1 MFTTLLTI
9 SYNTLGDMMKVMKLE
24 QNNVVI
30 FLPTPFFSLDFSSK
44 DDLEDYF
51 RELFLKLEDHYDF
64 NMSGFYDIEVYEDS
78 YYGAIFT
85 IEEEDIPYFDC
96 LDRQVEMSIRISK
109 EKEFLYKIEDP
120 LDLNEE
126 IVSASQFYQYQN
138 EFFLK
143 LTKKLTIASYMRLLE
158 YSTLVYGKKVKNI
171 QKFGHLFLFN
181 LC

>member
-1 MFTTLLTI
+1 
-9 SYNTLGDMMKVMKLE
+9 MMKVMKLE

-30 FLPTPFFSLDFSSK
+30 FLPTPFFSFDFSCK
-44 DDLEDYF
+44 DELEDYF

-85 IEEEDIPYFDC
+85 IEEEDMPYFDC
-96 LDRQVEMSIRISK
+96 FDRQVEMSIHISK

-120 LDLNEE
+120 LDLEQGIISCSE
-126 IVSASQFYQYQN
+126 FYQYQN
-138 EFFLK
+138 QFFLK
-143 LTKKLTIASYMRLLE
+143 VKKKLTTASYMRLLE
-158 YSTLVYGKKVKNI
+158 YSTIVYGKKVKNI
-171 QKFGHLFLFN
+171 MKFGKLFHFT